1 MTRGSDK
8 HGPMKDDALE
18 KEQEGRLRG
27 NHPTRADE
35 SLDAE
40 PPADDDPEVEGRP
53 LPFTSGDESES
64 S

>member
-8 HGPMKDDALE
+8 HGPMQDDALE

-40 PPADDDPEVEGRP
+40 PPADDTPEVENRP
-53 LPFTSGDESES
+53 LPPDGGEEVE
-64 S
+64 

>member
-8 HGPMKDDALE
+8 HSPMKDDELE
-18 KEQEGRLRG
+18 KEMEGRLRG

-40 PPADDDPEVEGRP
+40 PPADDDPGEEPFVSEQERP
-53 LPFTSGDESES
+53 ER
-64 S
+64 